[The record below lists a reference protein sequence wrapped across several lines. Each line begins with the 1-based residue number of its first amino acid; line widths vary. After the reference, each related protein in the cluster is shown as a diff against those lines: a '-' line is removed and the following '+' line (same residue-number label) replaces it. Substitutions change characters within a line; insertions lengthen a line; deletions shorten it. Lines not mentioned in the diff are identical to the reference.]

1 MGSSDIVRVMGSR
14 WVVVVM
20 LVAGCFKN
28 SSDTNGDGGSG
39 DANTGPCMEMPLA
52 MTVATLSGCANEGT
66 VDGPR
71 GTAYF
76 ANPVN
81 MKLGASGIAYVADFD
96 SSLVRR
102 VDTDGTVTTIVK
114 QAGFELP
121 FGLLLDTNGFL
132 IVETDDD
139 DLGMHSSS
147 TGTLWQVNP
156 ASGAATV
163 LTRDHGRPRGI
174 ALAPDGTF
182 YTADY
187 VHMLIEHFDPVSAT
201 WSTVAGTADVE
212 GHIQSTGKT
221 PSTFG
226 QPWNLVM
233 DSDGDL
239 LVAEFDNNVIRKVT
253 PGAPGLGIVSDYAGT
268 GAAGHVDGPV
278 ASAQFNNPKGI
289 AMDSSGAIYVS
300 EAGNHDVRKI
310 VNGMVTTVAGDG
322 NAGYADNNDPTMAE
336 FYGVEGLDVSP
347 DGTRIVVADGNNGD
361 TMPFNH
367 VRVITPSP

>member
-1 MGSSDIVRVMGSR
+1 
-14 WVVVVM
+14 M

-28 SSDTNGDGGSG
+28 SSDTNGDGGVN
-39 DANTGPCMEMPLA
+39 DANTTPCMEMPLA

-96 SSLVRR
+96 SSLIRR
-102 VDTDGTVTTIVK
+102 VDATGTVTTIVK
-114 QAGFELP
+114 QTGFELP

-139 DLGMHSSS
+139 DIGMHSSS

-163 LTRDHGRPRGI
+163 LARDLGRPRGL
-174 ALAPDGTF
+174 ALAPDGTI
-182 YTADY
+182 YTSDY
-187 VHMLIEHFDPVSAT
+187 VHMVIGHFDPA
-201 WSTVAGTADVE
+201 STTYTTIAGTMDVE
-212 GHIQSTGKT
+212 GHIQSNGTA

-226 QPWNLVM
+226 QPWDLVM
-233 DSDGDL
+233 DSNGDL

-253 PGAPGLGIVSDYAGT
+253 PTATANAIVSDYAGT
-268 GAAGHVDGPV
+268 GVAGHVDGPI
-278 ASAQFNNPKGI
+278 AMAQFNNPKGI
-289 AMDSSGAIYVS
+289 AMDGSGAIYVS

-310 VNGMVTTVAGDG
+310 ANGMVTTVAGDG

-367 VRVITPSP
+367 VRIISPTP